1 MANAPLYAV
10 INRDLMSQI
19 TSGKLKPGHQLESES
34 RLATRYGVSRM
45 TVRQALGQLELEGLV
60 ARRHGAGTFVSEPKS
75 IERHAG
81 KLAPFHEELGVAA
94 DDISTRVVS

>member
-45 TVRQALGQLELEGLV
+45 TVRQALGQLELEW
-60 ARRHGAGTFVSEPKS
+60 RHLAV
-75 IERHAG
+75 
-81 KLAPFHEELGVAA
+81 KLAARSPVDAERWRRAAPTPHPLFHVVPGGVASWERA
-94 DDISTRVVS
+94 A